1 MLILLV
7 KKTKNKHDIQIFHYI
22 YSHLNENIN
31 LKNISENFYLSQ
43 SQTSKYIKE
52 TTGLSFSSLASMMKL
67 IKLMGY
73 LNFSQMNLEELS
85 VILGFKDPS
94 HLSKFFKAK
103 LGINTSEFKNKTNN
117 NTKKVIDLVKMEEI
131 TSYLYKYYY
140 MDLNLEDL
148 SIKFRLNPTEIN
160 NSFDFYLDKSF
171 DSYLTYIRIINAA
184 KILLIKDDTVTDI
197 AYTVGFNTTKTFNRN
212 FKKIYGINPSDF
224 RKKLIYQTEIM

>member
-1 MLILLV
+1 
-7 KKTKNKHDIQIFHYI
+7 
-22 YSHLNENIN
+22 
-31 LKNISENFYLSQ
+31 
-43 SQTSKYIKE
+43 
-52 TTGLSFSSLASMMKL
+52 
-67 IKLMGY
+67 MGY

-117 NTKKVIDLVKMEEI
+117 NTKKVIDLAKMEEI